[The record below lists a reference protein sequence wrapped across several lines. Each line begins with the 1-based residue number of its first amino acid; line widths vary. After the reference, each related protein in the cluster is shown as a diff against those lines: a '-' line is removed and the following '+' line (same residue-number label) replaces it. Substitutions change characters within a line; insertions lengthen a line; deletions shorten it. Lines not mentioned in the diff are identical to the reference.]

1 MNKILVPILS
11 FFVLGG
17 AISFASAETV
27 DTIADAAGD
36 YVTAAGGPTS
46 VLTTFPPGWSY
57 LTSSTLP
64 GGAGTDI
71 TLTAG
76 SVGNTGEQG
85 FNLSGALLN
94 VSAVTGTNSNGGDYE
109 ILGNGQA
116 NNAVVGTDLLLHPAQ
131 NTAVGNFVIAR
142 YTVSAADIVDQVSGS
157 GTIAGSFRNLVT
169 GGGAANES
177 ITADVFINNTSLF
190 SVTGGLNGDFGT
202 EDILTQADGT
212 FNLSGLT
219 FAAGDTIDFIVG
231 ANGDFDSDET
241 ALNALI
247 QLERAAVPEPSSIA
261 LVGLSCIGL
270 VFRRRRQ

>member
-1 MNKILVPILS
+1 MSKILVPVLS
-11 FFVLGG
+11 FFILAG
-17 AISFASAETV
+17 AVSFASAGV
-27 DTIADAAGD
+27 VNTIADAAGD
-36 YVTAAGGPTS
+36 YVTAAGGPS
-46 VLTTFPPGWSY
+46 NVLTTFPPGWSY

-64 GGAGTDI
+64 GGGGTEI

-94 VSAVTGTNSNGGDYE
+94 VSAVTGTNSTGGDFE

-142 YTVSAADIVDQVSGS
+142 YTVSQADVTNQVAGS
-157 GTIAGSFRNLVT
+157 GTIAGNFRNLVT
-169 GGGAANES
+169 GGGAADES

-202 EDILTQADGT
+202 SDILTQADGT
-212 FNLSGLT
+212 FNLTGFT

-231 ANGDFDSDET
+231 ANGAFDADET
-241 ALNALI
+241 ALNAII
-247 QLERAAVPEPSSIA
+247 QVETSAVPEPSTIA
-261 LVGLSCIGL
+261 ILGLGCIGF
-270 VFRRRRQ
+270 VFRRRR